1 MASAVPIPASVH
13 TTEQLLFF
21 TLLQLTLIV
30 LAARLAGNLA
40 VRWGNARAVGEIV
53 AGLLLG
59 PPLFGLLWPDGFGWV
74 FRSTPAEP
82 LTILSQIGLV
92 LLLFQ
97 IGLEF
102 DFSHLRA
109 VHNRRAVVRVA
120 MAGELL
126 PFALGVG
133 FGILSAP
140 YLLSEHH
147 NLLGY
152 ALFCGTALAI
162 TALPILGRI
171 MLELGLERSA
181 LGAIAISPAAIDDVI
196 GWLLLAVVSALA
208 MANFSPGGFAL
219 KLGMLAA
226 YIAVCFTLVRPLLR
240 YAIRR
245 TAPTA
250 SRLPLDLMGILLGAV
265 FLSAI
270 ATYSIGIFAIFG
282 GFMLGV
288 LLSDE
293 RVLAAAWRERVGY
306 LVNVFFV
313 PIFFAYTG
321 LRTDIG
327 LLNGWQMWGWCALV
341 IALATLGKLGG
352 CYAAARWTGLDH
364 RSALALGIM
373 MNTRALM
380 ELVVINVGYDL
391 GELPRSVFTMLVLM
405 ALLSTVVTTP
415 ALKRWLGLRS
425 VPDLEQGKTA

>member
-1 MASAVPIPASVH
+1 MNAAAPVPVSVH
-13 TTEQLLFF
+13 DTEQLLFF
-21 TLLQLTLIV
+21 TLLQLAVIV
-30 LAARLAGNLA
+30 VGARLAGNLA
-40 VRWGNARAVGEIV
+40 VRSGNARAVGEIL
-53 AGLLLG
+53 AGILLG
-59 PPLFGLLWPDGFGWV
+59 PSLFGLLWPAGFGLV
-74 FRSTPAEP
+74 FRSTPIEP

-109 VHNRRAVVRVA
+109 GHNRRAVAHVA
-120 MAGELL
+120 MAGELA

-133 FGILSAP
+133 FGVVSAP
-140 YLLSEHH
+140 YLSQQHD
-147 NLLGY
+147 LLGY

-171 MLELGLERSA
+171 ILELGLERSA
-181 LGAIAISPAAIDDVI
+181 LGTIAISAAAIDDVV

-208 MANFSPGGFAL
+208 MANFSPSGFAL
-219 KLGMLAA
+219 KLVMLAV
-226 YIAVCFTLVRPLLR
+226 YLAVCLTLVRPLLR

-245 TAPTA
+245 AGPTA
-250 SRLPLDLMGILLGAV
+250 GHLPLDLMGILIGAI
-265 FLSAI
+265 FLSAM

-293 RVLAAAWRERVGY
+293 RVLAAAWRERVGH

-313 PIFFAYTG
+313 PIFFTYTG

-327 LLNGWQMWGWCALV
+327 LLDGWEMWGWCALV

-352 CYAAARWTGLDH
+352 CYAAARWAGLNH
-364 RSALALGIM
+364 RSALALGVM

-391 GELPRSVFTMLVLM
+391 GVIPRSVFTMLVLM

-415 ALKRWLGLRS
+415 ALKRWLKLRS
-425 VPDLEQGKTA
+425 VPELEQGQAA